1 MKGNNL
7 ILFKYQ
13 KTFPTSTRHFLVKYK
28 SAREALIL
36 AASLKD
42 RLEKEVRTYSA
53 DNNLTV
59 QTIDFLYAGPHMRG
73 DIRLFSRSRK
83 REFLHLYLN

>member
-1 MKGNNL
+1 M
-7 ILFKYQ
+7 
-13 KTFPTSTRHFLVKYK
+13 
-28 SAREALIL
+28 

>member
-1 MKGNNL
+1 M
-7 ILFKYQ
+7 
-13 KTFPTSTRHFLVKYK
+13 
-28 SAREALIL
+28 

-73 DIRLFSRSRK
+73 RHSLILAFTEAGIFTFVFKLSDAEMHFWMGKRFSKLRLRK
-83 REFLHLYLN
+83 RN